1 MLSARGIFM
10 YRIIKALN
18 NNSLL
23 ALDDKQCEVI
33 LLGKGI
39 GFGRKNGERLEH
51 KDIQDAKLY
60 SLVKDTGSS
69 ALQTVNGIEPIFIE
83 IAAQI
88 IDEAEKDFQNIH
100 KDILLPMAD
109 HIAMAV
115 RRIGRGKL
123 LPNPFHHD
131 IMVMFP
137 AEYHIAEQ
145 GLNIIHDLLGVSL
158 PAGEAGYL
166 SLHIHAGL
174 SDENAAESLA
184 GERLAAELINKIE
197 LALHR
202 DFAKNTL
209 KYNRLMSHVCYMI
222 LRIRKHERVSVDMD
236 QYVQTSYPEAYRIST
251 DICNDIAAA
260 LQCDVFPEEIGLL
273 ALHIQRVL

>member
-1 MLSARGIFM
+1 M

-88 IDEAEKDFQNIH
+88 IDEAETK
-100 KDILLPMAD
+100 M
-109 HIAMAV
+109 
-115 RRIGRGKL
+115 
-123 LPNPFHHD
+123 
-131 IMVMFP
+131 
-137 AEYHIAEQ
+137 
-145 GLNIIHDLLGVSL
+145 
-158 PAGEAGYL
+158 
-166 SLHIHAGL
+166 
-174 SDENAAESLA
+174 AAE
-184 GERLAAELINKIE
+184 EAAE
-197 LALHR
+197 
-202 DFAKNTL
+202 
-209 KYNRLMSHVCYMI
+209 
-222 LRIRKHERVSVDMD
+222 
-236 QYVQTSYPEAYRIST
+236 
-251 DICNDIAAA
+251 
-260 LQCDVFPEEIGLL
+260 
-273 ALHIQRVL
+273 